1 MEYVIAGIVFIV
13 LQHLDLCH
21 LHLLCST
28 VSAHVYNTIYF
39 ININVLEI
47 KSVRATVNCL
57 TDKNSTLA
65 KHKSIFALIKKQYRL
80 KINMFNSYT
89 KTQKDVNI

>member
-13 LQHLDLCH
+13 LQHLDLC
-21 LHLLCST
+21 HLLCST

-57 TDKNSTLA
+57 TDKNNHTR
-65 KHKSIFALIKKQYRL
+65 Q
-80 KINMFNSYT
+80 T
-89 KTQKDVNI
+89 